1 MVGPKGRTVFE
12 IPSAPRRQLVHR
24 PPLVVAAAPPP
35 PHAVA
40 RRNAAAL
47 SYQSGRI
54 PVSCLASPRPR
65 ATRASGGRRH
75 WSPAPAA
82 RRARHDVGDAYLVL
96 CLRSPPAAPTWRNS
110 SCARC
115 APLPA
120 MGREIRR
127 PTRSVGLTA
136 RAVLR
141 HRLARQIDG
150 FGSRL
155 EERAA
160 CAHLR
165 RSAEAGRPAGR
176 PPPCSAPWTLC
187 PELANRMSFSLLLND
202 EPARPPA
209 SSIGS
214 HLPPRLSAGAAPS
227 GSGLRCGTTP
237 SSRALPGEATGD
249 GEDDRI
255 PDWADPA

>member
-1 MVGPKGRTVFE
+1 MKYRQPPVGNWFTVR
-12 IPSAPRRQLVHR
+12 PWSSPRRRLR
-24 PPLVVAAAPPP
+24 RMPWLARTPPRCPTNLDEFLCP
-35 PHAVA
+35 
-40 RRNAAAL
+40 
-47 SYQSGRI
+47 
-54 PVSCLASPRPR
+54 ASPRR
-65 ATRASGGRRH
+65 DR
-75 WSPAPAA
+75 A
-82 RRARHDVGDAYLVL
+82 RREPRGDVVTGHQLPLLAGRDTTSSAMPTRFFVSALHRRLRRGGTAR
-96 CLRSPPAAPTWRNS
+96 
-110 SCARC
+110 ARGVR
-115 APLPA
+115 LYQQWV
-120 MGREIRR
+120 REIRR

-160 CAHLR
+160 CTHLR

-187 PELANRMSFSLLLND
+187 PELANRMSLSLLLND